1 MEIQDIFKKDIE
13 SILDKDSLIFLK
25 NLINC
30 KLTNL
35 QTDILFLTNI
45 LTSKTEKI
53 LEIPNY
59 IDLDKQNSIVS
70 QETVI
75 EKKPIPI
82 ISNKTVNQNQI
93 DIFELLGDN
102 PIFKKGAKI
111 TVEDAIY
118 IKEKI
123 KEIKQICATRNIV
136 FSIEQKKLISNLLK
150 KASDKLLKERKRN
163 I

>member
-1 MEIQDIFKKDIE
+1 MEIQDIFKKEIE